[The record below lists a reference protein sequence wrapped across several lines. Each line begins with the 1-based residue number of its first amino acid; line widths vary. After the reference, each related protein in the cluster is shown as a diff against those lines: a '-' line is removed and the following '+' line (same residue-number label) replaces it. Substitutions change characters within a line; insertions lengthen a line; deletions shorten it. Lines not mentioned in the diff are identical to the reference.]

1 MAQRMS
7 SKEEVRAALREIPS
21 VDDILT
27 HFQNE
32 ITSAPYSLYLKTIR
46 FILDDVRREI
56 QNFQP
61 IEDISDYTIRRVE
74 TALGKVS
81 SQSLEQVINGTG
93 IILHTGLGRAPL
105 STKLVQDALNNVV
118 PYANLELDLPS
129 GKRGERTQ
137 HVESLINALSG
148 SEAALVVNNNA
159 AAVLLMLN
167 ALAEGKEVI
176 ISRGEQVEI
185 GGSFRIPDVIKKS
198 DCIMVE
204 VGTTNKTHLQDYE
217 NEITPNTGAI
227 LVAHTSNYKVMGFTE
242 SVDLTA
248 LSALAKK
255 KKIPL
260 ILDLGS
266 GAIADFQKLGLPH
279 EPTVQ
284 SYLKSGASVVSFSG
298 DKLLGGPQ
306 AGIIC
311 GKKTLIR
318 KIHKN
323 PLYRALRCDKFT
335 YAILEATLRTYLTPI
350 DIQKENLTMTLFNRS
365 QAELLKIGKKIVKK
379 LPRKIVDKFGIE
391 VEQPEVEAG
400 SGSLPLEKFPSAAI
414 VFKGEMKAS
423 ELSRKFRSAPNPV
436 LGYISGNRYHI
447 DLKAIPATQEKQLLS
462 SLISILQ

>member
-1 MAQRMS
+1 MS
-7 SKEEVRAALREIPS
+7 NSDQVRAALREIPS

-46 FILDDVRREI
+46 FVLDDIRREI
-56 QNFQP
+56 QNSHP
-61 IEDISDYTIRRVE
+61 IKDILDYTIRRVE
-74 TALGKVS
+74 TALGNVS

-93 IILHTGLGRAPL
+93 IILHTGLGRSPL
-105 STKLVQDALNNVV
+105 SAELVQDALKNVV

-137 HVESLINALSG
+137 HVESLINALCG

-217 NEITPNTGAI
+217 NEITPITGAI

-242 SVDLTA
+242 SVKLSE

-279 EPTVQ
+279 EPPVQ
-284 SYLKSGASVVSFSG
+284 SYLKSGANVVSFSG

-335 YAILEATLRTYLTPI
+335 YAILEATLRTYLTPTEV
-350 DIQKENLTMTLFNRS
+350 QKENLSITLFNRS

-379 LPRKIVDKFGIE
+379 LPMKIVDKFEIE
-391 VEQPEVEAG
+391 VKQTEVEAG
-400 SGSLPLEKFPSAAI
+400 SGSLPLEKFTSAAI

-436 LGYISGNRYHI
+436 LGYISGNRFHI

>member
-1 MAQRMS
+1 MS
-7 SKEEVRAALREIPS
+7 SKDQVRAALREIPS

-32 ITSAPYSLYLKTIR
+32 ITSAPYSLYLQTIR
-46 FILDDVRREI
+46 FILDDVRKEI
-56 QNFQP
+56 QNSHP
-61 IEDISDYTIRRVE
+61 IKDISDHTIRRVE
-74 TALGKVS
+74 MALGDVS
-81 SQSLEQVINGTG
+81 SQSLVQVINGTG

-105 STKLVQDALNNVV
+105 SKNLVSDALNQIV
-118 PYANLELDLPS
+118 PYSNLELDLPS
-129 GKRGERTQ
+129 GERGERME
-137 HVESLINALSG
+137 HVEALINSLSG
-148 SEAALVVNNNA
+148 SESVLVVNNNA

-167 ALAEGKEVI
+167 ALAEGKEVL

-185 GGSFRIPDVIKKS
+185 GGSFRIPDVIRKS
-198 DCIMVE
+198 GCEMVE
-204 VGTTNKTHLQDYE
+204 VGTTNKTHLKDYE
-217 NEITPNTGAI
+217 TALTAQTGAI
-227 LVAHTSNYKVMGFTE
+227 LVAHTSNYKVMGFTQ
-242 SVDLTA
+242 SVELTE

-279 EPTVQ
+279 EPVVQ
-284 SYLKSGASVVSFSG
+284 SYLKSGAGVVSFSG

-311 GKKTLIR
+311 GKKKLIR

-323 PLYRALRCDKFT
+323 PLYRALRCDKLT
-335 YAILEATLRTYLTPI
+335 YAILEATLRTYLAPTEV
-350 DIQKENLTMTLFNRS
+350 QKENLSITLFNRS

-379 LPRKIVDKFGIE
+379 LPQKIAEKYGIT
-391 VEQPEVEAG
+391 VKQTEVEAG

-414 VFKGEMKAS
+414 VFNGELKAS
-423 ELSRKFRSAPNPV
+423 ELSLQFRLARYPV
-436 LGYISGNRYHI
+436 LGYITGNCYHI

-462 SLISILQ
+462 SLNSVLQ

>member
-1 MAQRMS
+1 LSNSDQ
-7 SKEEVRAALREIPS
+7 VRAALREIPS

-46 FILDDVRREI
+46 FVLDDVRREI
-56 QNFQP
+56 KNSHP
-61 IEDISDYTIRRVE
+61 IKDISDYTIRRVE
-74 TALGKVS
+74 TVLGKVS

-93 IILHTGLGRAPL
+93 IILHTGLGRSPL
-105 STKLVQDALNNVV
+105 SAELVQDALKNVV
-118 PYANLELDLPS
+118 PYANLELDLSS
-129 GKRGERTQ
+129 GKRGERAQ
-137 HVESLINALSG
+137 HVESFINALSG

-217 NEITPNTGAI
+217 NEITSNTGAI

-266 GAIADFQKLGLPH
+266 GSIADFQKLGLPH

-391 VEQPEVEAG
+391 VEQTEVEAG
-400 SGSLPLEKFPSAAI
+400 SGSLPLEKFPSAAF
-414 VFKGEMKAS
+414 VFNGEMKAS
-423 ELSRKFRSAPNPV
+423 ELGRKFRSAPNPV
-436 LGYISGNRYHI
+436 LGYISDNCFHI

>member
-1 MAQRMS
+1 MS
-7 SKEEVRAALREIPS
+7 NSDQVRAALREIPS

-46 FILDDVRREI
+46 FVLDDVRREI
-56 QNFQP
+56 KNSHP
-61 IEDISDYTIRRVE
+61 IKDISDYTIRRVE

-266 GAIADFQKLGLPH
+266 GSIADFQKLGLPH
-279 EPTVQ
+279 EPTVR

-350 DIQKENLTMTLFNRS
+350 NIQKENLTMTLFNRS

-436 LGYISGNRYHI
+436 LGYISGNRFHI

-462 SLISILQ
+462 SLICILQ